1 MEVSIRRPPR
11 FSWRGAFFVALG
23 LVGVGIGI
31 NATEYRPFGAMLA
44 TLSFVLG
51 ASLLGRPARLST
63 ALRPLVGRVVRISAW
78 GEPLPGSAGA
88 LYVIETITGFGA
100 GLHIQLFRHD
110 DEESGGILKIAQP
123 ANESLGDER
132 IEIASAKYVQW
143 ARRRVDRPVGTS
155 APALVITLP

>member
-1 MEVSIRRPPR
+1 MEGLRLLHQVGRLRGSHTPRYRQPVEVSIRRPPR

-123 ANESLGDER
+123 ANESLG
-132 IEIASAKYVQW
+132 IC
-143 ARRRVDRPVGTS
+143 
-155 APALVITLP
+155 PAFMTIGCR